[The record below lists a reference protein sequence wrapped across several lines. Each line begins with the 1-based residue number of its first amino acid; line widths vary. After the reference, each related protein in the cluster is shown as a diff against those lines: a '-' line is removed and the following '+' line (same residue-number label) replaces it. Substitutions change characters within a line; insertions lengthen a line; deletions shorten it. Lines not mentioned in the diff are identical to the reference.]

1 MFCGCLSGLD
11 ESCIFDEKAHTT
23 AELKV
28 AGLLSRNNGPGHKCC
43 LVFVGSTELC
53 KNIKIFAK
61 KKNQKSTKVIEMT
74 CFLKDI
80 FY

>member
-11 ESCIFDEKAHTT
+11 ESCIFDETAHTT

-43 LVFVGSTELC
+43 LVFVRFTELC
-53 KNIKIFAK
+53 KNFKMFAK
-61 KKNQKSTKVIEMT
+61 KKEKKNSTNQQNL
-74 CFLKDI
+74 LK
-80 FY
+80 